1 MKKFTK
7 FFNDRPEDFRGHSF
21 SVDTRTLTVPDATP
35 TLKEIILSGAQ
46 ALVGT
51 PMYDDSPEAGV
62 QRLIIQNAPL
72 EMILN
77 AQLGDFPDDDELERK
92 KQEDASNEAKESGAA
107 EDSAAPQTA
116 QNAE

>member
-7 FFNDRPEDFRGHSF
+7 FLSERPDNFRGHSF
-21 SVDTRTLTVPDATP
+21 SVDTRSLTVPDATP

-51 PMYDDSPEAGV
+51 PLYDDSPEAGV
-62 QRLIIQNAPL
+62 QRLIVQNAPL
-72 EMILN
+72 EMILA
-77 AQLGDFPDDDELERK
+77 AQLGDFPDEDELARITTEGDS
-92 KQEDASNEAKESGAA
+92 QVKESGAA
-107 EDSAAPQTA
+107 EVPAAPQKV

>member
-1 MKKFTK
+1 MKRFTK
-7 FFNDRPEDFRGHSF
+7 FFENRPETFRGHKF

-77 AQLGDFPDDDELERK
+77 AQLGDFPDEDEPARTI
-92 KQEDASNEAKESGAA
+92 QEDLPDGAEESGAA
-107 EDSAAPQTA
+107 ESPAAPEKV

>member
-1 MKKFTK
+1 MKRFTK
-7 FFNDRPEDFRGHSF
+7 FFSERPENFRGHQF

-51 PMYDDSPEAGV
+51 PLYDDSPEAGV
-62 QRLIIQNAPL
+62 QRLIVQNAPL

-77 AQLGDFPDDDELERK
+77 AQLGDFPEEEEFATK
-92 KQEDASNEAKESGAA
+92 TKEGAAQAAESGAA
-107 EDSAAPQTA
+107 DSSAAPQTA

>member
-7 FFNDRPEDFRGHSF
+7 FFENRPEDFRGHRF
-21 SVDTRTLTVPDATP
+21 EVDTRTLTVPDATP

-51 PMYDDSPEAGV
+51 PMYDDSPEAGL
-62 QRLIIQNAPL
+62 QRLIVQNAPL

-77 AQLGDFPDDDELERK
+77 AQLGDFPEDEERATRTTEGGV
-92 KQEDASNEAKESGAA
+92 QAEESGAA
-107 EDSAAPQTA
+107 APAAPQTV

>member
-1 MKKFTK
+1 MKKFSK
-7 FFNDRPEDFRGHSF
+7 FFESRPENFRGHSF

-51 PMYDDSPEAGV
+51 PLYDDSPEAGV
-62 QRLIIQNAPL
+62 QRLIVQNAPL

-77 AQLGDFPDDDELERK
+77 AQLGEFSEDEELATRTKEGAA
-92 KQEDASNEAKESGAA
+92 QAEESGAA
-107 EDSAAPQTA
+107 NSDAPQTV
-116 QNAE
+116 QDAE

>member
-1 MKKFTK
+1 MKRFTK
-7 FFNDRPEDFRGHSF
+7 FFSERPENFRGHHF
-21 SVDTRTLTVPDATP
+21 SVDTRTLTVPDATR

-51 PMYDDSPEAGV
+51 PTYDDSPEAGV

-77 AQLGDFPDDDELERK
+77 AQLGDFPDEDELART
-92 KQEDASNEAKESGAA
+92 NEEGAANGAEESGAG
-107 EDSAAPQTA
+107 EPSPAPETA

>member
-1 MKKFTK
+1 MKRFTK
-7 FFNDRPEDFRGHSF
+7 FFSERPENFRGHSF

-51 PMYDDSPEAGV
+51 PTYDDSPEAGV
-62 QRLIIQNAPL
+62 QRLIVQNAPL

-77 AQLGDFPDDDELERK
+77 AQLGEFPDEDELART
-92 KQEDASNEAKESGAA
+92 KQEEASNEAEESGAA
-107 EDSAAPQTA
+107 GTPAAPQTV
-116 QNAE
+116 QDAE

>member
-1 MKKFTK
+1 MKKYTK
-7 FFNDRPEDFRGHSF
+7 FFENRPEDFRGHQF
-21 SVDTRTLTVPDATP
+21 KVDTRTLTIPDATP

-51 PMYDDSPEAGV
+51 PMYDDSPEAGL
-62 QRLIIQNAPL
+62 QRLIVQNAPL

-77 AQLGDFPDDDELERK
+77 AQLGDFPEDEERATRTT
-92 KQEDASNEAKESGAA
+92 EDALQAQEASGAA
-107 EDSAAPQTA
+107 APAAPQTV